1 LPQHARGDRVPPADP
16 EPDTAAAARAR
27 DRHPLQPQ
35 ALARRARELLAAAR
49 PGAVRRAGRRPA
61 GPRHGARVRPQPDSH
76 LPADRPPERP
86 PLRRHRAP
94 PRRDPRAQHRDR
106 RRADRRQHGRDGRP
120 DEPAAAR
127 QPDPR
132 DVRLRR
138 RRRDP
143 RARDQRRRP
152 PPRAAVAAL
161 ARVAARGGGEV
172 TARLRAILL
181 EAWLPVGLVV
191 LWWFATA
198 HSTNPFWP
206 PLHDIWHTVKAT
218 WLFDRFDSDLVPTM
232 RRVLIGFGVA
242 VVIGVG
248 GGVLLGASPL
258 LRKALEPTLEFVRAA
273 PAVAMIPIS
282 ILVFGIDDSQKVF
295 VIVFV
300 AVWAILLNTTE
311 GVRSIDPTFHDVA
324 RVYGFGRRERLLQVI
339 L

>member
-1 LPQHARGDRVPPADP
+1 
-16 EPDTAAAARAR
+16 
-27 DRHPLQPQ
+27 
-35 ALARRARELLAAAR
+35 
-49 PGAVRRAGRRPA
+49 
-61 GPRHGARVRPQPDSH
+61 
-76 LPADRPPERP
+76 
-86 PLRRHRAP
+86 
-94 PRRDPRAQHRDR
+94 
-106 RRADRRQHGRDGRP
+106 
-120 DEPAAAR
+120 
-127 QPDPR
+127 
-132 DVRLRR
+132 
-138 RRRDP
+138 
-143 RARDQRRRP
+143 
-152 PPRAAVAAL
+152 
-161 ARVAARGGGEV
+161 V

-339 L
+339 LPAAMPQVFAGLRVALAQAFLVGVVAEMFAARNGLGKLIRDAQESFRVREMWSGIIVLAIAAYSINLLFVVLERRILYWHRGWRASALGQSVDDRRPGRLLARLLVQRRPRVRQVDAVAD